1 MEDEEA
7 GTESENT
14 QNGGQ
19 SVDAEN
25 ASTIYYST
33 GIEVQQ
39 EDLASIQVGEN
50 I

>member
-7 GTESENT
+7 GTESEIT

-39 EDLASIQVGEN
+39 EDLASIQVGES

>member
-7 GTESENT
+7 GTETENT
-14 QNGGQ
+14 GGQ
-19 SVDAEN
+19 SVDTDN

-39 EDLASIQVGEN
+39 EDLASIQVGKN
-50 I
+50 M